1 MNGKI
6 FSFPSGTIN
15 MAPPSATHDITSA
28 SSGEPTRKNDNPVV
42 LPLEPG
48 LAKKDEKQAKA
59 DGSIIQIPEANVP
72 DDLYKERA
80 YQKGRLALAFRI
92 FAKLGFD
99 EGVAG
104 HITLR
109 VC

>member
-1 MNGKI
+1 M
-6 FSFPSGTIN
+6 T
-15 MAPPSATHDITSA
+15 PPSATDTPELATANHEPSL
-28 SSGEPTRKNDNPVV
+28 GERLAMAV
-42 LPLEPG
+42 PLEFPRPPTFE
-48 LAKKDEKQAKA
+48 D
-59 DGSIIQIPEANVP
+59 P
-72 DDLYKERA
+72 YKERE

-109 VC
+109 VSIPILVLYYS